1 MNLSLATAHRR
12 LPFRLPARGQAAER
26 APGGGSPLMLA
37 QLVTERRSENNFDLL
52 RLVGAILVLFSHSF
66 DLLYQR
72 EPLTRGYTWGDVGV
86 IIFFSI
92 SGFLV
97 CRSWDYDA
105 RLGGFAAKRAL
116 RLLPGLLV
124 ALLVTALVLGP
135 IVTANPLSEY
145 FGDPLTK
152 AYILNNATL
161 QSDYTLPGVFVHN
174 VYPIAV
180 NGSLWTLP
188 LEAKAYLLLAVVGVI
203 GLKLR
208 ARFLIVPAAAYAVI
222 AMFTSGRTWL
232 PGSAHYA
239 TFLTSFQMPPAV
251 VATAAF
257 RASEFILYCAPMAA
271 FGIGSA
277 LYVLRRFVPIH
288 WLLALLVF
296 IALCLTV
303 GLGSGYASEYALA
316 LTLPYLVLC
325 LAYRTHSFVR
335 LPRWWGDYSY
345 GIYVYAFPIQQTIS
359 QLLAPMS
366 GYALFGI
373 ALVPTV
379 AASVLSWHFVE
390 KRMLSF
396 KRAFGGSTADVSVPR
411 AGVASGSVGGGG

>member
-52 RLVGAILVLFSHSF
+52 RLIGALLVLFSHSF

-72 EPLTRGYTWGDVGV
+72 EPLTRGFTWGDVGV

-97 CRSWDYDA
+97 CRSWDYDS
-105 RLGGFAAKRAL
+105 RLGAFAAKRAL

-135 IVTANPLSEY
+135 IVTANPLGEY

-188 LEAKAYLLLAVVGVI
+188 LEAKAYLLLAVIGVI

-239 TFLTSFQMPPAV
+239 TFLTNFQMPSAV
-251 VATAAF
+251 VATASA
-257 RASEFILYCAPMAA
+257 RASQFIPYCVPMAA

-277 LYVLRRFVPIH
+277 LYVLRRFVPIR
-288 WLLALLVF
+288 WSLALVVF
-296 IALCLTV
+296 IALALSV
-303 GLGSGYASEYALA
+303 ALGSGYASEYALA

-325 LAYRTHSFVR
+325 LAYRTHSYVR
-335 LPRWWGDYSY
+335 LPRRWGDYSY
-345 GIYVYAFPIQQTIS
+345 GIYVYAFPVQQTIS

-366 GYALFGI
+366 GWALFAI
-373 ALVPTV
+373 SLVPTV

-396 KRAFGGSTADVSVPR
+396 KRAVGGSTADVSVPR
-411 AGVASGSVGGGG
+411 KGVASGSAGAG